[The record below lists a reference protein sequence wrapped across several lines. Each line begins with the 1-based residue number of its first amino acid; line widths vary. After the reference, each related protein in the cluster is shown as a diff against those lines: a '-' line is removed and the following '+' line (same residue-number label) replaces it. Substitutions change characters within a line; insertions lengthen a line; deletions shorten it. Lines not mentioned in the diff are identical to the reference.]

1 MSSLEEYLESVWD
14 GILSEDE
21 EIIQETYLSLSA
33 EDQQV
38 VLSHLQ
44 KMVSES
50 GWHPVQIQSA
60 SKAITVLTGSD
71 PALM

>member
-1 MSSLEEYLESVWD
+1 MSSLEEYLQSVWD

-21 EIIQETYLSLSA
+21 EIIQETYIALSA

-38 VLSHLQ
+38 VLAHLQ

-50 GWHPVQIQSA
+50 GWHPVQVQSA
-60 SKAITVLTGSD
+60 SKALVVLGGTD
-71 PALM
+71 PA

>member
-21 EIIQETYLSLSA
+21 AMIKETYLSLSA

-38 VLSHLQ
+38 VLTHLN
-44 KMVSES
+44 KMVSET
-50 GWHPVQIQSA
+50 GWQPVQIQSA
-60 SKAITVLTGSD
+60 ST
-71 PALM
+71 ALSALQEFKVK

>member
-21 EIIQETYLSLSA
+21 EIIQETFLSLSA

-38 VLSHLQ
+38 VRAHLQ

-50 GWHPVQIQSA
+50 GWHPFQVQSA
-60 SKAITVLTGSD
+60 SKAIKVLSGFD
-71 PALM
+71 PA